1 MKKVISVILM
11 LALCLA
17 LASCGAAK
25 TAQDSAKDSTNETQP
40 PESGSTAPDSGSA
53 DAPQTDNTD
62 NTGAKSVVVYF
73 SVTGNTKKVAEHIA
87 EATGADIYEI
97 VPKEPYSDDDIDYSN
112 DNCRANKEMNDDSA
126 RPEIGGEALDLSGY
140 DTVYLGYPIWW
151 GTMPK
156 IINTFLDTYDLGG
169 KTVMP
174 FCTSGG
180 SGISSSVSD
189 IRSEEPNADVRD
201 GLRASGSGDSAVD
214 TWISQNTS
222 EK

>member
-11 LALCLA
+11 SALCLA
-17 LASCGAAK
+17 LASCGGAK
-25 TAQDSAKDSTNETQP
+25 TAQDSAKDSAKDSTNETQP
-40 PESGSTAPDSGSA
+40 TQEGSTAADSGA
-53 DAPQTDNTD
+53 DALQTDNA
-62 NTGAKSVVVYF
+62 GSKSVVVYF

-87 EATGADIYEI
+87 DAAGADIYEI
-97 VPKEPYSDDDIDYSN
+97 IPKEPYSDDDIDYSN
-112 DNCRANKEMNDDSA
+112 DDCRANKEMNDDSA
-126 RPEIGGEALDLSGY
+126 RPEIGGETLDLSKY

-156 IINTFLDTYDLGG
+156 IINTFLDTYDLSG

-201 GLRASGSGDSAVD
+201 GLRASGSGDSSVD
-214 TWISQNTS
+214 AWISQNTT

>member
-17 LASCGAAK
+17 FVSCGSAK
-25 TAQDSAKDSTNETQP
+25 TAQDAAKDSTKETQP
-40 PESGSTAPDSGSA
+40 TQNESTAPDSGSA
-53 DAPQTDNTD
+53 DVPQTDNAD
-62 NTGAKSVVVYF
+62 AKSVVVYF
-73 SVTGNTKKVAEHIA
+73 SVTGNTKKGAEHIA
-87 EATGADIYEI
+87 EATGSDIYEI

-126 RPEIGGEALDLSGY
+126 RPEIGGETLDLSGY

-156 IINTFLDTYDLGG
+156 IINTFLDKYDLGG

-180 SGISSSVSD
+180 SGISTSVSA
-189 IRSEEPNADVRD
+189 IRNEEPNADVRD
-201 GLRASGSGDSAVD
+201 GLRVSGSGDSSVD
-214 TWISQNTS
+214 AWISQNTS